1 MKVFDDI
8 KSPLDDF
15 VGLLYLSG
23 TNGLGDAIF
32 CTRRGRPDKL
42 EIVRG
47 KGALIVPAQ
56 DVAVDVGW

>member
-15 VGLLYLSG
+15 VGLLYIPG
-23 TNGLGDAIF
+23 ANGLGDAVF
-32 CTRRGRPDKL
+32 SARRRSPDEL

-56 DVAVDVGW
+56 DVAVDVGG